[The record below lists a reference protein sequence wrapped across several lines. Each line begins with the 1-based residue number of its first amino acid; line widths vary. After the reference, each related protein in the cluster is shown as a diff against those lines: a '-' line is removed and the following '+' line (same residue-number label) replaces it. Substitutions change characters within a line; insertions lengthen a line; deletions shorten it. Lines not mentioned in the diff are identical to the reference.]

1 MKGIEWNDNGLEAL
15 LAEFFSKDDL
25 KSLAADIGAFL
36 GCPLL
41 ILDEAFRVVA
51 HHRPLGFSDSL
62 FQDAVRFGKIT
73 YEVSALIS
81 KSQLLRTGMA
91 DYVKLGESIYQ
102 RRFAP
107 LISADVRL
115 GYLICI
121 DVDGHLR
128 NLPAIIWRRIEQ
140 ILSKQM
146 FIEASRR
153 DKPFETAENILMQL
167 LDGGFASAS
176 YFRLQTFNTYLADFH
191 PSGFALIDLT
201 AYHSLYRGKRHLK
214 DELGERFPNAHS
226 FLYRGDLFLFVYGNG
241 YLNEFCALA
250 NEFKLKIIVSEGLED
265 LFMLPSLYNTAHEA
279 LELMAE
285 AQFTGGNVCTVAQ
298 LRTPLFFKSIKNRGK
313 LVAKELLA
321 LAAYDREKN
330 SQYCE
335 TLYYYLTCSKSLKM
349 AADALFTHR
358 NTILYRIRRMQN
370 DYGIPLDDPAAHTD
384 LLLGV
389 SLMLFDSKGP
399 DSFLTNIKKHAD

>member
-1 MKGIEWNDNGLEAL
+1 M
-15 LAEFFSKDDL
+15 
-25 KSLAADIGAFL
+25 
-36 GCPLL
+36 
-41 ILDEAFRVVA
+41 
-51 HHRPLGFSDSL
+51 
-62 FQDAVRFGKIT
+62 
-73 YEVSALIS
+73 
-81 KSQLLRTGMA
+81 
-91 DYVKLGESIYQ
+91 
-102 RRFAP
+102 
-107 LISADVRL
+107 
-115 GYLICI
+115 
-121 DVDGHLR
+121 
-128 NLPAIIWRRIEQ
+128 
-140 ILSKQM
+140 
-146 FIEASRR
+146 
-153 DKPFETAENILMQL
+153 
-167 LDGGFASAS
+167 
-176 YFRLQTFNTYLADFH
+176 
-191 PSGFALIDLT
+191 T

-298 LRTPLFFKSIKNRGK
+298 LRTPLFFKSIKNRGN

-399 DSFLTNIKKHAD
+399 DFFLTNIKKHAD